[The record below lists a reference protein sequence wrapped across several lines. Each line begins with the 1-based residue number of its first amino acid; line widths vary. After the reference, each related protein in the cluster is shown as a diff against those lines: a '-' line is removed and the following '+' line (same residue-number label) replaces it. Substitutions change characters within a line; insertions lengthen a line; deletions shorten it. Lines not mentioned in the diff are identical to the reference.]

1 MKLNHLIETE
11 ANDLLDYSDFVSTLD
26 AKHQDALLDVGKQL
40 IKLGYT
46 FHTDGSEDEGPA
58 FIDGNEEYLVIVS
71 IIGGGGYLKLDCD
84 TGGQLGLGYTVTT
97 QGMKGRPMK
106 EVLTKI
112 QDATNALEAVKHV
125 LPGGTTKR
133 EIVEA

>member
-11 ANDLLDYSDFVSTLD
+11 ANDLLDYSDFVSTLS
-26 AKHQDALLDVGKQL
+26 ARHQDALLDIGKQL

-46 FHTDGSEDEGPA
+46 FHEDGSEDEGPA
-58 FIDGNEEYLVIVS
+58 FIDSHEEYLVVVS
-71 IIGGGGYLKLDCD
+71 IIGGGSHLKLDCD
-84 TGGQLGLGYTVTT
+84 TGGQLGISYTVTSD
-97 QGMKGRPMK
+97 GMKGRPMK

-112 QDATNALEAVKHV
+112 QDATNALEAVKRV